1 MWKVGKKDGA
11 KADWECWK
19 TVAKFLG
26 ANERMVTVLC
36 PKVMLMLSKGVN
48 MEVDG
53 ALVPGRM

>member
-1 MWKVGKKDGA
+1 MWKSGKKDDA

-19 TVAKFLG
+19 TIAKFPG
-26 ANERMVTVLC
+26 MKERMVAVLC

-53 ALVPGRM
+53 ALAPWRM